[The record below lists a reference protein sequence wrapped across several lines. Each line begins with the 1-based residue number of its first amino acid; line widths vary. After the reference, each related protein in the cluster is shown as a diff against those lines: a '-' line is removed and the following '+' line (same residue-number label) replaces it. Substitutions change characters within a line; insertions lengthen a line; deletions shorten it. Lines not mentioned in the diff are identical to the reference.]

1 MNKMKKGL
9 VFLVLQAI
17 IFYILP
23 LFAGPTDTMGLVL
36 IQFAATFALSF
47 IVGVATKS
55 TMKFVFPV
63 IATVAFVPVIMIYMN
78 ATAYIYLVF
87 YAVLTV
93 GGVALRRCKRWQRA
107 DHDADDPRCNPKRD
121 SQPGP
126 LWPAHGNARIV

>member
-1 MNKMKKGL
+1 MTMVKRTMGPGSRVMNKMKKGL
-9 VFLVLQAI
+9 VFLILQAI
-17 IFYILP
+17 IFYVLP

-36 IQFAATFALSF
+36 IQFAATFVLSF
-47 IVGVATKS
+47 IVGVSTKS

-93 GGVALRRCKRWQRA
+93 GGVALGTGLRNLFTKK
-107 DHDADDPRCNPKRD
+107 DEKE
-121 SQPGP
+121 
-126 LWPAHGNARIV
+126 V